1 MSGISISCVIEP
13 SSLPDNLICSICHD
27 LAQCPISTTCCYQV
41 FCHGC
46 MAKVKS
52 SGSSACPVDRKPLPS
67 VLPLLKTSNPLAYRI
82 WNGIK
87 LRCPCAV
94 SGCEWTG
101 SGETF
106 ESHQRECR
114 SKTSKGDVTSL
125 KDEIDCLRLENKK
138 ILSEKQLI
146 VEENIRLTHDL
157 VRVRDDLH
165 DLRQMERSRVRLGKM
180 VELDSSYRYDRFRTI
195 ELTKLV
201 LQDLEDIPGN
211 IAAHRIYQ
219 CVENIKRDY
228 FQNYQD
234 NPDHFF
240 LDLRA
245 LLATCLA
252 STWFSLNQQARMKEW
267 WNSLVRTC

>member
-67 VLPLLKTSNPLAYRI
+67 VLPLLKTSNPLAYRF

-87 LRCPCAV
+87 LRCPC
-94 SGCEWTG
+94 
-101 SGETF
+101 
-106 ESHQRECR
+106 
-114 SKTSKGDVTSL
+114 DVTSL